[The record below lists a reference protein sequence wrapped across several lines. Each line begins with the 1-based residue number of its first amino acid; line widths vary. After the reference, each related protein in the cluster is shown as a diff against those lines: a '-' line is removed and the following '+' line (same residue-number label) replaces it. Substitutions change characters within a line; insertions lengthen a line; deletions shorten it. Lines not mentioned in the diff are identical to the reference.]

1 MKIRTNYV
9 SNSSSSSFVIV
20 GYLLDDEDKTRYVNL
35 IKSYKSEFE
44 DESSENIFDEFGNSF
59 EEEDIVILS
68 GNYDNGFT
76 EGKTFV
82 GKTVAE
88 SISDEECISEATI
101 NIVEIQ
107 EKLKKFECH
116 LLPEEFK
123 LKVITGTKYK

>member
-9 SNSSSSSFVIV
+9 SNSSSSSFVVV
-20 GYLLDDEDKTRYVNL
+20 GYLLDDENKSRYIGI
-35 IKSYKSEFE
+35 IKSHKSEFE
-44 DESSENIFDEFGNSF
+44 DESSENIFEEFGNSF
-59 EEEDIVILS
+59 EEGDLLILS

-88 SISDEECISEATI
+88 SISDEDYISEATI

-116 LLPEEFK
+116 LLPEEFN
-123 LKVITGTKYK
+123 LKVITGTKCK